1 MTDATHAAE
10 AAGDPHFAFV
20 VSEEFVAHVISRI
33 FRWQLLRGGA
43 AYVWLGILLL
53 VGLVILLEYG
63 IWFVVAVDVLL
74 AVILIGT
81 SYLTIRTRTRRDVLV
96 GSEFSTTWSATT
108 LTLSNGV
115 VTSTIPYSL
124 IRRVR
129 DDGEFA
135 IVQMVRSPRRA
146 VFWPAEVFP
155 PEQIVKTRIQFGGA
169 GR

>member
-1 MTDATHAAE
+1 MGVTDAADAAQ
-10 AAGDPHFAFV
+10 DPHFEFV
-20 VSEEFVAHVISRI
+20 ISEEFVAHVISRI

-43 AYVWLGILLL
+43 TYVWLGILLV
-53 VGLVILLEYG
+53 VGLVILVRYG
-63 IWFVVAVDVLL
+63 IWFVVAADVLL
-74 AVILIGT
+74 AAILIGA

-96 GSEFSTTWSATT
+96 GSEFSTTWGATT
-108 LTLSNGV
+108 LTWSNGV

-135 IVQMVRSPRRA
+135 IVQMVRSPRQA

-155 PEQIVKTRIQFGGA
+155 PEQIAKHRIQFGGA